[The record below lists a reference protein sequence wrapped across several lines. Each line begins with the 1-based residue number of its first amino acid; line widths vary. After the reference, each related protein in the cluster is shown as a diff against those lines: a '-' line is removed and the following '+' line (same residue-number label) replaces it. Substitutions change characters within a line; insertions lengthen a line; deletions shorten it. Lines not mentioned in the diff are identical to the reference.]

1 MEITMGRIGVGMRF
15 VALLIDAVII
25 FIIRFIL
32 LIPFGV
38 RVTFAPNMT
47 AEEILKTAHGAVT
60 RAMLIGGLVGLAY
73 FVTEIVKAA
82 SPGKMIL
89 KQKIVKMD
97 GTPAP
102 QDALIKRYLL
112 KNSPNIMM
120 FLWGIT
126 GIGLFNALTGLAGL
140 FFLVS
145 CLMAFRNTKTALHD
159 DLAGTCVYG
168 PETVPVGFP
177 VGAPS
182 GGAVPPPMSPPP
194 VSPPPAA

>member
-1 MEITMGRIGVGMRF
+1 MRF
-15 VALLIDAVII
+15 VALLIDGVIL
-25 FIIRFIL
+25 FIVRFIL

-38 RVTFAPNMT
+38 RITLSPNMT
-47 AEEILKTAHGAVT
+47 TEEVLKAANGVVA
-60 RAMLIGGLVGLAY
+60 RGMLIGGLVGLAY
-73 FVTEIVKAA
+73 FVTEIVMAA

-112 KNSPNIMM
+112 KNSPNITM
-120 FLWGIT
+120 FLWGVT
-126 GIGLFNALTGLAGL
+126 GMGLFNALTGLAGL

-168 PETVPVGFP
+168 PVTEAVGFP
-177 VGAPS
+177 VGAPT
-182 GGAVPPPMSPPP
+182 GAVPPPMAPPP